1 MRPCWPKKKAATLR
15 IAAFS
20 GDRSAD
26 QKEAVIEPTT
36 PALLIL
42 WPAGE

>member
-20 GDRSAD
+20 VRSAD